1 VTAGPAFDEGSGRTP
16 DDADLQRKVAAQFV
30 ALAER
35 LSTVSEAAWDTRR
48 CVRVG
53 AFAKWSPT

>member
-30 ALAER
+30 ALAEL
-35 LSTVSEAAWDTRR
+35 LSTVSEAAWDTR
-48 CVRVG
+48 VAV
-53 AFAKWSPT
+53 